1 LPRKRSLT
9 QKPQEA
15 AATVPAKDNSLVL
28 MVAISVFFLSLS
40 IAYNYLTPAVTPA
53 ALHALDGGSPNPDE
67 HAHMLYISTIASGRL
82 PVFSKAGADYEAHQ
96 PPLYYLIA
104 AIFYKIDHGVH
115 FVRIAATLLGLVLI
129 WVSFFTAKELLP
141 NRPDI
146 AATAAMIVAFLPMN
160 VALSSSVS
168 NDTAANLVFVLYLLV
183 IGRILRGKTRTVKNS
198 VLLAVIMA
206 AGMWTKSSALILL
219 PLTVFALAFAVWKRN
234 LSANTALTMCAISVF
249 GALLLTAPWL
259 LRNEHLYGDLFAQH
273 VVFHDLASRNIGPS
287 VLIGKVGLTWYM
299 QMFFGWTFASYWGVF
314 DSMNMFLPTE
324 VYILL
329 AILSILTVGV
339 GAVKLFKMRT
349 VNDSAVLFTW
359 TVLVALTV
367 IAYVQYNYHFF
378 QVQGRYLF
386 LALLPVS
393 VVSAAGLLDSVPA
406 SLKKWTALT
415 LFAAFVILNLLALSM
430 ISVRY
435 LS

>member
-1 LPRKRSLT
+1 
-9 QKPQEA
+9 
-15 AATVPAKDNSLVL
+15 
-28 MVAISVFFLSLS
+28 
-40 IAYNYLTPAVTPA
+40 
-53 ALHALDGGSPNPDE
+53 
-67 HAHMLYISTIASGRL
+67 
-82 PVFSKAGADYEAHQ
+82 
-96 PPLYYLIA
+96 
-104 AIFYKIDHGVH
+104 
-115 FVRIAATLLGLVLI
+115 
-129 WVSFFTAKELLP
+129 
-141 NRPDI
+141 
-146 AATAAMIVAFLPMN
+146 
-160 VALSSSVS
+160 
-168 NDTAANLVFVLYLLV
+168 
-183 IGRILRGKTRTVKNS
+183 
-198 VLLAVIMA
+198 
-206 AGMWTKSSALILL
+206 
-219 PLTVFALAFAVWKRN
+219 VWKRN